1 VESFL
6 IFLAV
11 GFAAQLCDGAL
22 GMGYGIISSSVL
34 VALGVPPATASA
46 TVHGA
51 KLFTTAA
58 SAASHSVHRNVN
70 WRLFFPLA
78 IAGVLGGV
86 AGVYL
91 ITSIEATVV
100 KPWVLAYFAIMG
112 LYILWRAFK
121 NLAIRHVRSYWMGPL
136 GLTGG
141 FLDAVG
147 GGGWG
152 PTVTTTLL
160 GAGLEPRQAI
170 GTVNTAEFFV
180 SAAVVA
186 AFVYS
191 LASGRWSEAS
201 EIMQHAAAVGGLVV
215 GGLVAL
221 TFAGWTTKHVP
232 TRPMSFAVGL
242 LVVSLAAWQW
252 AQIAGWL

>member
-11 GFAAQLCDGAL
+11 GFVAQLADGAL

-34 VALGVPPATASA
+34 VAFGVPPATASA

-58 SAASHSVHRNVN
+58 SAASHTHHKNVN
-70 WRLFFPLA
+70 WRLFVPMM
-78 IAGVLGGV
+78 IAGVIGGILGV
-86 AGVYL
+86 AL
-91 ITSIEATVV
+91 ITSVDGKTL
-100 KPWVLAYFAIMG
+100 KPWVLAYFAVMG
-112 LYILWRAFK
+112 FWILWRAYK
-121 NLAIRHVRSYWMGPL
+121 NAALRHIRRHWMAPL

-141 FLDAVG
+141 FLDSVG

-160 GAGLEPRQAI
+160 GAGLEPRQAV

-186 AFVYS
+186 AFIY
-191 LASGRWSEAS
+191 AWMTGHWSEVS
-201 EIMQHAAAVGGLVV
+201 DIRDHAVAVGGLVV
-215 GGLVAL
+215 GGILAAPL
-221 TFAGWTTKHVP
+221 AGWTTKHVP
-232 TRPMSFAVGL
+232 RRPMTFAVGL
-242 LVVSLAAWQW
+242 LIVGLAAWQW